1 MVSTEYPPMKGG
13 VGRYTSNLVKA
24 LQNLDM
30 EVYVVCNE
38 AGRGDFSGLS
48 PTNDQNSKVLLKIV
62 KEIMPDIVHIQFEP
76 GMYGLLL
83 DPKNPIKTGRTY
95 VDYFYAKCNVPIVTT
110 FHSAY
115 TLRQWMSQVL
125 PLKKTGRIGTF
136 GAPLRFTSRL
146 IRYLL
151 NYKPFK
157 NLNKEKLAKSSSSVV
172 FSHYMSKIL
181 GGGRVIYHGAEP
193 YISNMPEKKE
203 ARSIFSLPQDNRLAL
218 ALGFRTITKGWDI
231 IGKMNISEGW
241 KVIVNSSK
249 SHFNIDNYETT
260 LPNKNRNRGNNNI
273 INLQR
278 DFLNEKDFSIL
289 LHASDAV
296 LLPYRV
302 TSNSGVMFDALAH
315 RLPFVASDLG
325 FFREFASQDL
335 GITVKRNPDEF
346 SKGLKRLER
355 DYLYYRQNIDRFNKK
370 LKWNFVA
377 NQHNLMYSSIVNEK
391 NNDNDNT
398 KM

>member
-1 MVSTEYPPMKGG
+1 
-13 VGRYTSNLVKA
+13 
-24 LQNLDM
+24 
-30 EVYVVCNE
+30 
-38 AGRGDFSGLS
+38 
-48 PTNDQNSKVLLKIV
+48 
-62 KEIMPDIVHIQFEP
+62 
-76 GMYGLLL
+76 
-83 DPKNPIKTGRTY
+83 
-95 VDYFYAKCNVPIVTT
+95 
-110 FHSAY
+110 
-115 TLRQWMSQVL
+115 
-125 PLKKTGRIGTF
+125 
-136 GAPLRFTSRL
+136 
-146 IRYLL
+146 
-151 NYKPFK
+151 
-157 NLNKEKLAKSSSSVV
+157 
-172 FSHYMSKIL
+172 MSKIL

-260 LPNKNRNRGNNNI
+260 LPNKNGNRGNNNI

-289 LHASDAV
+289 LYASDAV

-315 RLPFVASDLG
+315 GLPFVASDLG

-335 GITVKRNPDEF
+335 GITVKRNPNEF

-370 LKWNFVA
+370 LKWDFVA

-391 NNDNDNT
+391 NNNT
-398 KM
+398 KRTM